1 VLALRANPAGKAGL
15 TLYEVT
21 VPPLLVGLFGV
32 ICTPLV

>member
-1 VLALRANPAGKAGL
+1 VAPKLNPAGRAGL

-21 VPPLLVGLFGV
+21 ALPLLVGLFGV